1 MLNKEVTVEE
11 INAAFKM
18 NADGIL
24 KNILQY
30 TEEPLV
36 SSDII
41 GNPFSCI
48 FDSLSTMVMENNF
61 VKIVGW
67 YDNEAGYSNRLAD
80 LVEKVGA

>member
-1 MLNKEVTVEE
+1 
-11 INAAFKM
+11 M

-41 GNPFSCI
+41 GNPHSCI
-48 FDSLSTMVMENNF
+48 FDSLSTMAIDGQF
-61 VKIVGW
+61 VKIIGW
-67 YDNEAGYSNRLAD
+67 YDNEFGYSSRIAD
-80 LVEKVGA
+80 LLEKMSSTIH